1 MEPTA
6 KILVIDDDPVLL
18 RAMTRLL
25 EQSGHAV
32 IEASTGTDGIRLA
45 KVHHPDLMIVDIVL
59 PDMDGMTVHRSIQ
72 SDKSLAGTSVIL
84 ISSFRTSAEDQAEE
98 LEAGVSEY
106 IARPMPN
113 REFLARVAA
122 VLRDKHARDSLQKT
136 CINLEEELLA
146 IFAGAPICIFLTD
159 GQARLLKANQPLVN
173 YFEQA
178 PEDMIGHPCGAA
190 FHCVHSDD
198 DSAGCGFGPFCAVC
212 GLRKTVED
220 TYTTGNPHL
229 QTEAKLTYRH
239 GEQTHERVVRLS
251 TSALQ
256 LSGEKRVLVCMED
269 ITEHKK
275 TDTENRFLAD
285 VIRFSSQ
292 AFAVGYPDGRLGLV
306 NPAYCDLVGY
316 TEEELRQIDW
326 NRVLTPPE
334 WREQEA
340 GCLAELTATGKP
352 VHYEKEYIHKA
363 GHRIP
368 IELLVHLKTD
378 EAGNPIYYYAFV
390 GDLTERRQADE
401 RRQML
406 ENQLHQAQK
415 LESIGRLAGGVSHDF
430 NNLLSIILGYGEIA
444 LAALGKDHPEHE
456 MLEQIYQAGTR
467 AKELTRQLLAFSR
480 KQILEMQVV
489 DVNGVITGFEKLLC
503 RLIGE
508 DVQLTLTLGS
518 KPLMVN
524 ADTAQIE
531 QVLMNLAVN
540 ARDAMPDGGK
550 LSIDTRVA
558 ELDETYARSR
568 PGVIP
573 GDYALISVSDTG
585 SGMDKGTLEHIFE
598 PFFTTKDK
606 DKGTGLGLATSFG
619 IIKQHGGNIWVYSEP
634 GQGTTFKI
642 YLPLCT
648 ENAEAEAR
656 PVNILP
662 LATAS
667 ATVLIV
673 EDDPT
678 VRKLAGVIL
687 ADQGYVVIESDDVS
701 DAILKAAAH
710 ESPIH
715 LVLTDVVMPEMKGPE
730 VFDKIRQHHPEA
742 RVLYMSGYADN
753 MIARHGVLNQGI
765 QFVQKPFTVKGLLE
779 KCHQALHGK

>member
-1 MEPTA
+1 
-6 KILVIDDDPVLL
+6 
-18 RAMTRLL
+18 
-25 EQSGHAV
+25 
-32 IEASTGTDGIRLA
+32 
-45 KVHHPDLMIVDIVL
+45 
-59 PDMDGMTVHRSIQ
+59 
-72 SDKSLAGTSVIL
+72 
-84 ISSFRTSAEDQAEE
+84 
-98 LEAGVSEY
+98 
-106 IARPMPN
+106 
-113 REFLARVAA
+113 
-122 VLRDKHARDSLQKT
+122 
-136 CINLEEELLA
+136 
-146 IFAGAPICIFLTD
+146 
-159 GQARLLKANQPLVN
+159 
-173 YFEQA
+173 
-178 PEDMIGHPCGAA
+178 
-190 FHCVHSDD
+190 
-198 DSAGCGFGPFCAVC
+198 
-212 GLRKTVED
+212 
-220 TYTTGNPHL
+220 
-229 QTEAKLTYRH
+229 
-239 GEQTHERVVRLS
+239 
-251 TSALQ
+251 
-256 LSGEKRVLVCMED
+256 
-269 ITEHKK
+269 
-275 TDTENRFLAD
+275 
-285 VIRFSSQ
+285 
-292 AFAVGYPDGRLGLV
+292 
-306 NPAYCDLVGY
+306 
-316 TEEELRQIDW
+316 
-326 NRVLTPPE
+326 
-334 WREQEA
+334 
-340 GCLAELTATGKP
+340 
-352 VHYEKEYIHKA
+352 
-363 GHRIP
+363 
-368 IELLVHLKTD
+368 
-378 EAGNPIYYYAFV
+378 
-390 GDLTERRQADE
+390 
-401 RRQML
+401 
-406 ENQLHQAQK
+406 
-415 LESIGRLAGGVSHDF
+415 
-430 NNLLSIILGYGEIA
+430 
-444 LAALGKDHPEHE
+444 
-456 MLEQIYQAGTR
+456 
-467 AKELTRQLLAFSR
+467 
-480 KQILEMQVV
+480 
-489 DVNGVITGFEKLLC
+489 
-503 RLIGE
+503 
-508 DVQLTLTLGS
+508 
-518 KPLMVN
+518 
-524 ADTAQIE
+524 
-531 QVLMNLAVN
+531 
-540 ARDAMPDGGK
+540 MPDGGK

>member
-1 MEPTA
+1 
-6 KILVIDDDPVLL
+6 
-18 RAMTRLL
+18 
-25 EQSGHAV
+25 
-32 IEASTGTDGIRLA
+32 
-45 KVHHPDLMIVDIVL
+45 
-59 PDMDGMTVHRSIQ
+59 
-72 SDKSLAGTSVIL
+72 
-84 ISSFRTSAEDQAEE
+84 
-98 LEAGVSEY
+98 
-106 IARPMPN
+106 
-113 REFLARVAA
+113 
-122 VLRDKHARDSLQKT
+122 
-136 CINLEEELLA
+136 
-146 IFAGAPICIFLTD
+146 
-159 GQARLLKANQPLVN
+159 
-173 YFEQA
+173 
-178 PEDMIGHPCGAA
+178 
-190 FHCVHSDD
+190 
-198 DSAGCGFGPFCAVC
+198 
-212 GLRKTVED
+212 
-220 TYTTGNPHL
+220 
-229 QTEAKLTYRH
+229 
-239 GEQTHERVVRLS
+239 
-251 TSALQ
+251 
-256 LSGEKRVLVCMED
+256 VLVCMED

-275 TDTENRFLAD
+275 TDAENRFLAD
-285 VIRFSSQ
+285 VIRLSSQ
-292 AFAVGYPDGRLGLV
+292 AFGVGYPDGRLGVV
-306 NPAYCDLVGY
+306 NPAFCDLVGY
-316 TEEELRQIDW
+316 TEEELRQISW
-326 NRVLTPPE
+326 NRALTPDV
-334 WREQEA
+334 WREYEA
-340 GCLAELTATGKP
+340 RYLAALTATGKP
-352 VHYEKEYIHKA
+352 VRYEKEYIHKN

-378 EAGNPIYYYAFV
+378 ESGKTLYYYAFV
-390 GDLTERRQADE
+390 SDLTERRQADE
-401 RRQML
+401 KRKML

-415 LESIGRLAGGVSHDF
+415 LESIGRLAGGVAHDF

-444 LAALGKDHPEHE
+444 LAALGKDHSQHE
-456 MLEQIYQAGTR
+456 ILEQIYQAGTR

-489 DVNGVITGFEKLLC
+489 DVNVVITGFEKLLC

-508 DVQLTLTLGS
+508 DIQLTLMLAS

-573 GDYALISVSDTG
+573 DDYALISVSDTG
-585 SGMDKGTLEHIFE
+585 SGMDKGTQEHIFE

-606 DKGTGLGLATSFG
+606 EKGTGLGLATSFG
-619 IIKQHGGNIWVYSEP
+619 IVKQHGGNIWVYSEP

-648 ENAEAEAR
+648 EKVEAEAR
-656 PVNILP
+656 PVNFLP

-687 ADQGYVVIESDDVS
+687 ADQGYVVIESNDVS

-710 ESPIH
+710 ENPIH

-730 VFDKIRQHHPEA
+730 VFDKIREHHPEA

-753 MIARHGVLNQGI
+753 MIARHGVLNKGI

>member
-6 KILVIDDDPVLL
+6 KILLIDDDSVLL
-18 RAMTRLL
+18 SAMSRML
-25 EQSGHAV
+25 EKSGYTV
-32 IEASTGTDGIRLA
+32 IEASTGADGIRLA
-45 KVHHPDLMIVDIVL
+45 KAHHPDIAIVDIVL
-59 PDMDGMTVHRSIQ
+59 PDMDGMTVHQSIQ
-72 SDKSLAGTSVIL
+72 SDKSLEGTSVIL
-84 ISSFRTSAEDQAEE
+84 ISSLRTSAEDQADG
-98 LEAGVSEY
+98 LEAGVAEY
-106 IARPMPN
+106 IARPMHN
-113 REFLARVAA
+113 REFVARVTA
-122 VLRDKHARDSLQKT
+122 VIRDKHAKDFLQKT

-159 GQARLLKANQPLVN
+159 GEARLIKANQTIGQ
-173 YFEQA
+173 YFGQEA
-178 PEDMIGHPCGAA
+178 EDMTGHPCGAA
-190 FHCVHSDD
+190 FHCVHTADD
-198 DSAGCGFGPFCAVC
+198 PAGCGFGPFCTVC

-220 TYTTGNPHL
+220 TYTTEKPHL
-229 QTEAKLTYRH
+229 QKEAKLTYRK
-239 GEQTHERVVRLS
+239 EEKTYERVVRVS
-251 TSALQ
+251 TSVLRM
-256 LSGEKRVLVCMED
+256 SGEKRVLVCMED
-269 ITEHKK
+269 ITEQKE
-275 TDTENRFLAD
+275 TERENCFLAD
-285 VIRFSSQ
+285 AIRFSSQ
-292 AFAVGYPDGRLGLV
+292 AFAVGYPDGRIGLV
-306 NPAYCDLVGY
+306 NPAFCDLVGY

-326 NRVLTPPE
+326 NRVLTSE
-334 WREQEA
+334 AWREQDA
-340 GCLAELTATGKP
+340 RYLAELTVTGKP
-352 VHYEKEYIHKA
+352 VHYEKAYIHKD
-363 GHRIP
+363 GHCIP
-368 IELLVHLKTD
+368 IEMLVHIKTD
-378 EAGNPIYYYAFV
+378 ESGKTLYYYAFIR
-390 GDLTERRQADE
+390 DLTERRQADE

-415 LESIGRLAGGVSHDF
+415 LESVGRLAGGVAHDF
-430 NNLLSIILGYGEIA
+430 NNLLSIIMGYGEIA
-444 LAALGKDHPEHE
+444 LAALGKDHPQHA

-467 AKELTRQLLAFSR
+467 AKQLTRQLLAFSR

-489 DVNGVITGFEKLLC
+489 DVNVVITGFEKLLR

-508 DVQLTLTLGS
+508 DIQLTLATDF

-585 SGMDKGTLEHIFE
+585 SGMDKDTLEHIFE

-634 GQGTTFKI
+634 GHGTTFKI

-656 PVNILP
+656 PVNFLHT
-662 LATAS
+662 ATVS

-673 EDDPT
+673 EDDPI
-678 VRKLAGVIL
+678 VRKLAGVVL
-687 ADQGYVVIESDDVS
+687 ADHGYVVIESDDVS

-710 ESPIH
+710 ENPIH

-730 VFDKIRQHHPEA
+730 VFDKIREHHPEA
-742 RVLYMSGYADN
+742 RVLYMSGYTDS

-765 QFVQKPFTVKGLLE
+765 QFIQKPFTVNGLIE

>member
-1 MEPTA
+1 MNPTA

-18 RAMTRLL
+18 RAMSRML
-25 EQSGHAV
+25 EKSGHTV
-32 IEASTGTDGIRLA
+32 IEATTGADGIRLA
-45 KVHHPDLMIVDIVL
+45 KAHHPDLAIVDIVL
-59 PDMDGMTVHRSIQ
+59 PDMDGLTVHRSIQ
-72 SDKSLAGTSVIL
+72 SDKSLDGTSVIL
-84 ISSFRTSAEDQAEE
+84 ISSFRTSAEAQAEG
-98 LEAGVSEY
+98 LEAGVAEY
-106 IARPMPN
+106 VARPMPN
-113 REFLARVAA
+113 REFVARVTA
-122 VLRDKHARDSLQKT
+122 VLRDKRARDSLQKT
-136 CINLEEELLA
+136 CINLEEELQA

-159 GQARLLKANQPLVN
+159 GQARLLKANQTLSN

-178 PEDMIGHPCGAA
+178 TDEMVDHPCGLA
-190 FHCVHSDD
+190 FHCVHADD
-198 DSAGCGFGPFCAVC
+198 DPAGCGFGPFCAVC
-212 GLRKTVED
+212 GVRNTIED
-220 TYTTGNPHL
+220 TYTTGKPHL
-229 QTEAKLTYRH
+229 QTEAKLTYRR

-251 TSALQ
+251 TSVLQ

-269 ITEHKK
+269 ITEQKE
-275 TDTENRFLAD
+275 TERENCFLAD
-285 VIRFSSQ
+285 AIRFSSQ
-292 AFAVGYPDGRLGLV
+292 AFGVGYPDGRLGLV
-306 NPAYCDLVGY
+306 NPAFCDLVGY
-316 TEEELRQIDW
+316 TEEALRQIDW
-326 NRVLTPPE
+326 NRVLTPSE

-340 GCLAELTATGKP
+340 GYLAELTTTGKP

-378 EAGNPIYYYAFV
+378 ESGRPLYFYAFIN
-390 GDLTERRQADE
+390 DLTKRRQAE
-401 RRQML
+401 KTEKHL
-406 ENQLHQAQK
+406 EDQLHQAQK
-415 LESIGRLAGGVSHDF
+415 LESVGRLAGGVAHDF

-444 LAALGKDHPEHE
+444 LEALGKDHPQHE
-456 MLEQIYQAGTR
+456 MLEQIYQAATR

-480 KQILEMQVV
+480 KQILEMKVV
-489 DVNGVITGFEKLLC
+489 DMNAVVTGFEKLLR

-508 DVQLTLTLGS
+508 DIQLTLSLGS
-518 KPLMVN
+518 RPLMVN
-524 ADTAQIE
+524 ADTAQLE

-558 ELDETYARSR
+558 ELDDAYARTR

-573 GDYALISVSDTG
+573 GDYALISISDTG
-585 SGMDKGTLEHIFE
+585 SGMDKDTLEHIFE
-598 PFFTTKDK
+598 PFFTTKDR

-634 GQGTTFKI
+634 GQGATFKI

-648 ENAEAEAR
+648 ENAEAETR

-687 ADQGYVVIESDDVS
+687 SDQGYVVIESDDVS

-710 ESPIH
+710 ENPIH

-730 VFDKIRQHHPEA
+730 VFDKIREHHPEA
-742 RVLYMSGYADN
+742 RVLYMSGYTDS

-765 QFVQKPFTVKGLLE
+765 YFVQKPFTVKGLLE